1 MRIFLDTNV
10 LFSAALNPEGTV
22 GRALYKA
29 VVFPNVGLIC
39 QQNIDELR
47 RIFLNKIPHKIRL
60 LDDFLANA
68 LPFLKIVP
76 IPENPIESES
86 LIRDKADRPIFRAAL
101 IANADILIS
110 GDKDFLESGITQP
123 RILTPADFIQFQE

>member
-1 MRIFLDTNV
+1 MKIFLDTNI

-22 GRALYKA
+22 GRAFFKA
-29 VVFPNVGLIC
+29 VVSPNVGLIC
-39 QQNIDELR
+39 RQNIDELH
-47 RIFLNKIPHKIRL
+47 RIFLKKIPHKIES
-60 LDDFLANA
+60 LDAFLATA

-76 IPENPIESES
+76 IPEIPVETES

-101 IANADILIS
+101 IANADILLS

-123 RILTPADFIQFQE
+123 RIMTPADFIQLQE